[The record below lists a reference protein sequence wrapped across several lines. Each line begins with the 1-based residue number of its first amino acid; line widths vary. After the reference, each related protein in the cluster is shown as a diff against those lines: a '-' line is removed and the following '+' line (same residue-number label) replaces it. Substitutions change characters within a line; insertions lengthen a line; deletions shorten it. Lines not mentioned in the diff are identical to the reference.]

1 MKSDSL
7 QLKTQNELEL
17 CCMKWMFA
25 GLSEA
30 NLRPTNMD
38 SLFVEERRIGG
49 KTALLAVVCDGV
61 GSQADGAFASAYA
74 TESLES
80 WFYAQTAAEQMAL
93 ALRERVLRINQEILI
108 HAAQRRLATASTLAA
123 LLLLEDRYAAVHAG
137 DSRIYTIDA
146 GGLEQLTHDDAAA
159 DGKLEQYLG
168 RSGLQLQYTEAAAPQ
183 RSFLLCTDGFYK
195 KMPQEMLQQAA
206 RAKKSAELDALLRK
220 MCQTIRQRG
229 ERDNISAV
237 LIKTKG

>member
-1 MKSDSL
+1 
-7 QLKTQNELEL
+7 
-17 CCMKWMFA
+17 MKWMFA
-25 GLSEA
+25 GLSEV

-49 KTALLAVVCDGV
+49 KAALLAVVCDGV

-137 DSRIYTIDA
+137 DSRIYAIGSDGVA
-146 GGLEQLTHDDAAA
+146 QLTRDDAAA
-159 DGKLEQYLG
+159 DGRLQQYLG
-168 RSGLQLQYTEAAAPQ
+168 RPDGLQLQYSEGKATGQ
-183 RSFLLCTDGFYK
+183 SFLLCTDGFYK
-195 KMPQEMLQQAA
+195 KMPQDLLRQAVQ
-206 RAKKSAELDALLRK
+206 AKKSAEMDMLLRK
-220 MCQTIRQRG
+220 MCQTIRRRG
-229 ERDNISAV
+229 EKDNISAV
-237 LIKTKG
+237 LIKTRG